1 MTITL
6 THYLVLGA
14 ILFAIGIYGAMTRKN
29 AIGILMALELL
40 FNAVNINLAAADRYS
55 TSGTFVG
62 QLFVLFIIAAAAAES
77 VLGLAIILAIYRAR
91 VVVNADEMDLMKH

>member
-1 MTITL
+1 MTITF

-29 AIGILMALELL
+29 AIGILMALELV
-40 FNAVNINLAAADRYS
+40 FNAVNINLVAADRY
-55 TSGTFVG
+55 TSGSMFAG

-91 VVVNADEMDLMKH
+91 LVVNADEMDLMKH

>member
-14 ILFAIGIYGAMTRKN
+14 ILFAIGIYGALTRKN
-29 AIGILMALELL
+29 AIGILMALELV
-40 FNAVNINLAAADRYS
+40 FNAVNINFVAADRYLPN
-55 TSGTFVG
+55 GIFVG
-62 QLFVLFIIAAAAAES
+62 QLFVLFVIAAAAAES

>member
-6 THYLVLGA
+6 THYLALGA

-29 AIGILMALELL
+29 AVGILMALELV
-40 FNAVNINLAAADRYS
+40 FNAVNINLVAADRYMS
-55 TSGTFVG
+55 SGTFMG

-91 VVVNADEMDLMKH
+91 IVINADEMDLMKH